1 MKKKLCLVIIMIPFI
16 IFSEE
21 KKAQGKLDSSGLVR
35 IEQDN
40 KKTLETRKAPPAN
53 NKEKLKVDMLVE
65 EDPSKLEKQVKALQL
80 ILKNEKD
87 RNKKI
92 NLYLRLSY
100 LHVSIAKKYGIER
113 VSGEKINSQEK
124 KHLDEAIKVINFL
137 LKNIENNKRS
147 LSTLY
152 NIKGLVSFELDDLK
166 ETIANF
172 IKSIEL
178 NPKNTQAEVMSI
190 FIGEYY
196 FDEEK
201 YDDAIKYYQLF
212 YNRMSKTQKA
222 LSDYKVAWS
231 YLNKKDSE
239 KAEMQFIK
247 VIVEDLDKGTT
258 EDAYKDLA
266 FILTQNNEES
276 QLINKVNSF
285 TKSTVVKGHLYYYC
299 LLFYLQNSKD
309 KSRDGLFKEVL
320 SIEKDPYKQL
330 KILVLK
336 VSFEKKDIP
345 TKGMVVALDN
355 VAKKLKILDIESRSK
370 FFKFDANQLE
380 DDSEFNIRVH
390 IDAYTGRL
398 KAEESV
404 SKLELGNE
412 AIKHIQRHIE
422 WFPLSKKKNI
432 LYNLWID
439 TCVDLKN
446 STCLFELESLF
457 KTGVKN
463 IPSIEY
469 LKKVQIEL
477 LALYDAAF
485 EKDKIKHQQAFVKR
499 LKSFAEQFP
508 SDPIS
513 LKSQK
518 RLFGIYI
525 DSKNYAEALP
535 YAENIFKVERNA
547 ESVQKILIC
556 LYEMQRYEMVLND
569 PVYNQFSSIEITDI
583 KREASLKS
591 AMINA
596 NKGNFEKYENDI
608 QAYLKTKP
616 IEEKAMVVYVD
627 YFKKLIELNLFQKFI
642 NEWKKLTPQMQSR
655 KSFTTIKSLYFDK
668 VLSEGDFVPS
678 SLFWMYGED
687 KDLNAKIVINKIAF
701 NTQLTSTD
709 LVFFNNLNEEKKNYL
724 LALMNYSNPMEAL
737 SILKLNKNLS
747 EEQKKI
753 YLVSLLL
760 KSGTI
765 NVKFEQNEI
774 SAIRKIVP
782 EKYLKDTELKIEEN
796 IKNVIFPNA
805 KMKPKT
811 YESYVVNNV
820 DNIKFLRARVL
831 KALKTAT
838 HVQKMRIFDK
848 MSKVELG
855 MAQSIKDSPPP
866 QGLNDAQ
873 LVEYKSGLVEM
884 AKEYEKQGQEF
895 AAAKLEIENILKKQS
910 EDDLAAVLPEVSLED
925 WNVSHGETREKL
937 NKIISKTSVKAAMM
951 YLDNLLYSKKMEL
964 EEYYNYKTWVI
975 LKMNP
980 SEALRKYY
988 FEELMAANQTAQI
1001 SKWRSLKK

>member
-1 MKKKLCLVIIMIPFI
+1 MKKRLCLVAIMIPFFV
-16 IFSEE
+16 FSEE
-21 KKAQGKLDSSGLVR
+21 KKTQGKLDSSGLVR
-35 IEQDN
+35 ADLDN
-40 KKTLETRKAPPAN
+40 KKTLETRKAPPVN
-53 NKEKLKVDMLVE
+53 NKEKLKVDMLIE

-100 LHVSIAKKYGIER
+100 LHVSIAKKYGIKR
-113 VSGEKINSQEK
+113 VAGEKVNVQEK
-124 KHLDEAIKVINFL
+124 KHLDEAIKVISFL
-137 LKNIENNKRS
+137 LKNIENNKKS

-166 ETIANF
+166 ETVASF

-178 NPKNTQAEVMSI
+178 NPKNSQAEVMSI

-212 YNRMSKTQKA
+212 YSRMNKTQKA

-231 YLNKKDSE
+231 YLNKKESD

-266 FILTQNNEES
+266 FILTQNNEEL
-276 QLINKVNSF
+276 QLIKKVNSF
-285 TKSTVVKGHLYYYC
+285 TKSNVVKAHLYYYC

-309 KSRDGLFKEVL
+309 KSRDDLFKEVL
-320 SIEKDPYKQL
+320 SIEKDLYKQL

-355 VAKKLKILDIESRSK
+355 VAKKLKMLDMESRSN
-370 FFKFDANQLE
+370 FFKLDANQLE

-404 SKLELGNE
+404 SKVELGNG
-412 AIKHIQRHIE
+412 AVKHIQRHIE
-422 WFPLSKKKNI
+422 WFPMSKKKNI

-446 STCLFELESLF
+446 SVCLFELESLF
-457 KTGVKN
+457 KTGMKN
-463 IPSIEY
+463 TPSMEF
-469 LKKVQIEL
+469 LKKIQIEL
-477 LALYDAAF
+477 LALYDVAF
-485 EKDKIKHQQAFVKR
+485 EKDKVKHQQAFVKR

-513 LKSQK
+513 SKSQK
-518 RLFGIYI
+518 RLFGIYLE
-525 DSKNYAEALP
+525 SKNYAEALTH
-535 YAENIFKVERNA
+535 AENIFKSERNT
-547 ESVQKILIC
+547 ESVQKILLC
-556 LYEMQRYEMVLND
+556 LYELQRYETVLTD
-569 PVYNQFSSIEITDI
+569 PTYNQYNSAEITNI
-583 KREASLKS
+583 RREASLKS

-596 NKGNFEKYENDI
+596 NKGNFEQYENDI

-616 IEEKAMVVYVD
+616 SEEKALVVYVD
-627 YFKKLIELNLFQKFI
+627 YFKKLIELNLFLKFI
-642 NEWKKLTPQMQSR
+642 DEWRKLTPQLQSR
-655 KSFTTIKSLYFDK
+655 KAFTSIKAFYFDK
-668 VLSEGDFVPS
+668 ILSEGDFVPS
-678 SLFWMYGED
+678 SLLWTYGED
-687 KDLNAKIVINKIAF
+687 KELNAKIIINKIAF
-701 NTQLTSTD
+701 NVQLTSTD
-709 LVFFNNLNEEKKNYL
+709 LAIFNDLSEEKKNYL
-724 LALMNYSNPMEAL
+724 LVLMNYSNPTEVFA
-737 SILKLNKNLS
+737 ILKLNKILS

-753 YLVSLLL
+753 YLASLLL
-760 KSGTI
+760 KAGTI
-765 NVKFEQNEI
+765 NVKFEPNEI
-774 SAIRKIVP
+774 SEIKKIVP
-782 EKYLKDTELKIEEN
+782 EKYLKDTEIKIEEN
-796 IKNVIFPNA
+796 IKNVIFPNK

-831 KALKTAT
+831 KSLKTAT
-838 HVQKMRIFDK
+838 QVQKMRIFDK

-866 QGLNDAQ
+866 QGLGEAQ
-873 LVEYKSGLVEM
+873 LAEYKSGLVEM

-895 AAAKLEIENILKKQS
+895 AAAKLEIENILKKQT
-910 EDDLAAVLPEVSLED
+910 EDDMAAVLPAVSIEE
-925 WNVSHGETREKL
+925 WEISQNETLKKVD
-937 NKIISKTSVKAAMM
+937 KIISKTSARAAMM
-951 YLDNLLYSKKMEL
+951 YLDNLLFSKKIEM
-964 EEYYNYKTWVI
+964 EEYYNCKTWVI

-980 SEALRKYY
+980 NEALRKYY
-988 FEELMAANQTAQI
+988 YEELVAANQAAQI